1 MPAQD
6 RHISTNKHFRG
17 DQALWRQLH
26 FWRCSSTN
34 ETVGSC
40 GSFPFIPW
48 LTLALGRGNA
58 PRPPAR
64 LHQEQL
70 VPHSHKHTAPSRGS
84 WLWLWVQHG
93 PEGVSEPPY
102 QQLLFHFPSSQ
113 AHFLSLV
120 HRDYSNS
127 NQNREEKA
135 PQNARGTKLY
145 KGERSWAALRQDPF
159 VKEIMVAKVLL
170 CHKGK

>member
-1 MPAQD
+1 MSTAGALLSMPARD

-17 DQALWRQLH
+17 EQALWRQLH
-26 FWRCSSTN
+26 FWTCSSTN
-34 ETVGSC
+34 ETGGSC

-58 PRPPAR
+58 HRPPAG

-70 VPHSHKHTAPSRGS
+70 VPHSHEHTAPSRGS
-84 WLWLWVQHG
+84 QLWLRVQHA

-145 KGERSWAALRQDPF
+145 KG
-159 VKEIMVAKVLL
+159 
-170 CHKGK
+170 